1 MIKETLEQYCSLK
14 KEITY
19 LEEKIDKLQ
28 KKSTFVAD
36 TVQNGT
42 IGRRKKITVV
52 YGTDRRRENKLK
64 EYKIVLQNFYDD
76 LLELQIEIE
85 SFIEKIEDVELRMI
99 FRYRYYDNFGWIKI
113 MHLMEYNEEST
124 ARKRHDRFLE
134 KIS

>member
-28 KKSTFVAD
+28 RKSPSVAD

-52 YGTDRRRENKLK
+52 YGTDVRRKNKLK
-64 EYKIVLQNFYDD
+64 EYNIALQNFYDD

-85 SFIEKIEDVELRMI
+85 CFIEKIEDAELRMI
-99 FRYRYYDNFGWIKI
+99 FRYRYYDKMKWFQIAEQMG
-113 MHLMEYNEEST
+113 YDGEST
-124 ARKRHDRFLE
+124 ARMKHDRFLE
-134 KIS
+134 KN